1 MLFRSPTRSFRAL
14 DCGAGIG
21 RVTQSVLL
29 PLFHRV
35 DLVDPVL
42 KFVEEAKRNADS
54 GKDGWKALSGT
65 GSAAKG
71 VRMWVGGLQ
80 RFDPAAPAVPVRPLE
95 GDADEGAAT
104 LFATVGS
111 DALDWPESTKVTPE
125 EDGYDLVM
133 IQWCVGHLSDEE
145 LVTFLQ
151 RSKKALRRSEF
162 GDEGYIIV
170 KENICRD
177 EEAEGA
183 GTLWDEEDSSITRY
197 VRGPVLLPSDGC

>member
-1 MLFRSPTRSFRAL
+1 M
-14 DCGAGIG
+14 
-21 RVTQSVLL
+21 
-29 PLFHRV
+29 
-35 DLVDPVL
+35 DPVL